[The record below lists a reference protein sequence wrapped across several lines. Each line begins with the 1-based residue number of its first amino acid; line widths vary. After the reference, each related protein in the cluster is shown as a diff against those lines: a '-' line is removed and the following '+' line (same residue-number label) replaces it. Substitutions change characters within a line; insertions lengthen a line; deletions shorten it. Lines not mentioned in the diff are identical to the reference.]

1 MTISLKHTF
10 QSAKADGTDSTL
22 IQPSSWNAEHTL
34 TLATARLVGR
44 TSTGAGAAEEISV
57 SARFALSAQNLDLA
71 TSGVTAGT
79 YTSVTVDTYG
89 RVTSASN
96 PYVAVNKAGDTMT
109 GPLIGS
115 GTSLAMALSN
125 TTNNGDFTVKATG
138 TGDSNVAG
146 IAFHNS
152 AYGIKMGI
160 RADGVF
166 GLGGWS
172 RNAWSWYSDQNGNMV
187 AAGNVT
193 AYSDERKK
201 KNWRDLP
208 TNFVDQ
214 LAWVKSGI
222 YDRIDEDLTQVGVSA
237 QSLQQIL
244 PEAVMVGEDGDF
256 LTVAYGNAALAAAV
270 QLAKRCVELEAR
282 IAVLEEKLK

>member
-1 MTISLKHTF
+1 MKVYNGTTWLNAYASLSGALIASNNLSDLSSAPTARTNLGLGTAATQASTAFAAASHTHAIADVTGLQTALDGKAATSHTHTIANVTNLQTSLD
-10 QSAKADGTDSTL
+10 AKLNLAGG
-22 IQPSSWNAEHTL
+22 TL
-34 TLATARLVGR
+34 TGVV
-44 TSTGAGAAEEISV
+44 TGA
-57 SARFALSAQNLDLA
+57 
-71 TSGVTAGT
+71 
-79 YTSVTVDTYG
+79 
-89 RVTSASN
+89 
-96 PYVAVNKAGDTMT
+96 
-109 GPLIGS
+109 
-115 GTSLAMALSN
+115 GTSLAMALNN
-125 TTNNGDFTVKATG
+125 TTNNGDFVVKATG
-138 TGDSNVAG
+138 TGDSNLAG
-146 IAFHNS
+146 VTFWNS
-152 AYGIKMGI
+152 AYAIKMGI

-244 PEAVMVGEDGDF
+244 PEAVMLGEDGDF

-270 QLAKRCVELEAR
+270 ALAKRCVELEAR